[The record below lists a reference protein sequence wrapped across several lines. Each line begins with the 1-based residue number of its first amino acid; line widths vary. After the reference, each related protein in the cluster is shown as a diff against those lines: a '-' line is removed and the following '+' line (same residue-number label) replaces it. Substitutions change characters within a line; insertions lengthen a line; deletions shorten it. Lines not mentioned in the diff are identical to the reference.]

1 MQYKVI
7 NVKGEG
13 RIGLKPVAFHTAQAQ
28 SQNSNQLS
36 HEIVL
41 VILLVLHL
49 QHSFVSFYPK
59 CMTFSE
65 VKMLYNFM

>member
-13 RIGLKPVAFHTAQAQ
+13 RIGLKSVAFHTALAQ

-36 HEIVL
+36 HELVL
-41 VILLVLHL
+41 CILLVLHL
-49 QHSFVSFYPK
+49 QH
-59 CMTFSE
+59 
-65 VKMLYNFM
+65 